1 LLNQKILQ
9 IICAAEIRFGASAN
23 YSEGFLS
30 IHCHMIQLI
39 VLPLQLRE
47 RLSLLKTAEE
57 EELEKKRDDILRSKV
72 VS

>member
-1 LLNQKILQ
+1 
-9 IICAAEIRFGASAN
+9 
-23 YSEGFLS
+23 
-30 IHCHMIQLI
+30 MIQLI
-39 VLPLQLRE
+39 IFPLQLRE